1 MNKPIFKVKN
11 IKNLD
16 QLKKKVNDSFTEEGA
31 RAAAAIRDLIDEIEN
46 SEVEVDEKEFARQ
59 VIEIVNGSGEVPEA
73 VANAIAKKF
82 KEVKDAVQDPKN
94 QLTQKVKNQ
103 IAAAIMTSRGRDD
116 VKNAVD
122 KVLVENG
129 ISGLTFEET
138 VDFAIVENWGSSNRL
153 FAALRRS
160 PITKFF
166 YSTDDV
172 DASGVIAHEWAKTSE
187 SEKIAQAINALS
199 KTINTKIIYKR
210 LPVDQEDLM
219 DMRDAGDEANFLRWV
234 DDELDRQIVNTIVGT
249 MLGTITTAINVN
261 GVTVWE
267 PLMGAGISDA
277 FRTAVSTSA
286 TAKSQLTLADFRK
299 AADAVSTDGK
309 AKWLV
314 IDKATLTQI
323 AEFTYASGGSTTY
336 LSIDELKGHIGV
348 DEIFVTNLADEPII
362 FVPDGY
368 WWKDKGTIDVAY
380 PTWEFNKMN
389 YQKERKCGGAVHDL
403 KSVAFFDYT
412 E

>member
-1 MNKPIFKVKN
+1 MKKKVFTVDTLNK
-11 IKNLD
+11 LD
-16 QLKKKVNDSFTEEGA
+16 QLKKKVRDSFTPEGA
-31 RAAAAIRDLIDEIEN
+31 QAADAIVELIEEIKN
-46 SEVEVDEKEFARQ
+46 SEEEVDEKEFARQ
-59 VIEIVNGSGEVPEA
+59 VIEIVNGSGEVPQA

-82 KEVKDAVQDPKN
+82 KEVKDAIQDPKQ
-94 QLTQKVKNQ
+94 QLTQQIKNK
-103 IAAAIMTSRGRDD
+103 IAVAIMTSRGKDD
-116 VKNAVD
+116 VKDSVN

-129 ISGLTFEET
+129 ISGLSFEET
-138 VDFAIVENWGSSNRL
+138 VDFAIVDSWGSSNRL

-172 DASGVIAHEWAKTSE
+172 DASGVLAHEWAKTSE
-187 SEKIAQAINALS
+187 SEKIAQAINALA

-219 DMRDAGDEANFLRWV
+219 DMRDTGDEANFLRWV

-249 MLGTITTAINVN
+249 ILGSITTAINVN
-261 GVTVWE
+261 GVVVWE
-267 PLMGAGISDA
+267 PLIGSASDA
-277 FRTAVSTSA
+277 FRTAVTTTA
-286 TAKSQLTLADFRK
+286 TEKTKVTLVDMRHL
-299 AADAVSTDGK
+299 ADAVRTDGK

-314 IDKATLTQI
+314 IDQATLTQI
-323 AEFTYASGGSTTY
+323 SEFVYADGGSTIFH
-336 LSIDELKGHIGV
+336 SIDELKGHIGV

-380 PTWEFNKMN
+380 PTWEFNKQN
-389 YQKERKCGGAVHDL
+389 FQKERKCGGAIHDL
-403 KSVAFFDYT
+403 KSVAFFKYA

>member
-1 MNKPIFKVKN
+1 MKKNVFKVKN
-11 IKNLD
+11 IKDID
-16 QLKKKVNDSFTEEGA
+16 QLKKKVSDSFTEEGA
-31 RAAAAIRDLIDEIEN
+31 KAAAAIRDLIDEIEN
-46 SEVEVDEKEFARQ
+46 STVEVDEEEFARQ
-59 VIEIVNGSGEVPEA
+59 VLEIVNGSGEVPEA

-82 KEVKDAVQDPKN
+82 KEVKDAVQDPKA
-94 QLTQKVKNQ
+94 QLTQQIKNK
-103 IAAAIMTSRGRDD
+103 IAAAIITSRGRDE
-116 VKNAVD
+116 VKDSVN

-138 VDFAIVENWGSSNRL
+138 VDFAIVESWGSSNRL

-172 DASGVIAHEWAKTSE
+172 KASGVIAHEWAKTSD

-199 KTINTKIIYKR
+199 KTINTRLIYKR

-234 DDELDRQIVNTIVGT
+234 NDELDRQIVNTIVGT
-249 MLGTITTAINVN
+249 MLGTITTAININ
-261 GVTVWE
+261 GTTVWE
-267 PLMGAGISDA
+267 PLMGAGSSDA
-277 FRTAVSTSA
+277 FRTAVTT
-286 TAKSQLTLADFRK
+286 TAADKEDLTMADFRK
-299 AADAVSTDGK
+299 AADAVRTDGK

-314 IDKATLTQI
+314 IDQATLTQI
-323 AEFTYASGGSTTY
+323 AKFVYADGGSEFFH
-336 LSIDELKGHIGV
+336 SIDELKGQIGV

-368 WWKDKGTIDVAY
+368 WWKEKGTIDVAY

-403 KSVAFFDYT
+403 KSVAFFDYD